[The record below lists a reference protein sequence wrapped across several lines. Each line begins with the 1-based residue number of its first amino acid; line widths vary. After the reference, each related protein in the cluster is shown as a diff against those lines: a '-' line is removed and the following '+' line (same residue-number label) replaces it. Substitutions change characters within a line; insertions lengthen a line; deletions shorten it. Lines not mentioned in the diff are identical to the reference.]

1 MKNQLPAASLVE
13 AIIALTLIATAVAL
27 GTTIYVNTFQADRSL
42 IEIAEEGAVK
52 TRILSSFFDENV
64 KMNELVE
71 DSDTQTTQLRLEE
84 SQNEEKVT
92 LHRANGN
99 LIWSITRYKSQNNAD

>member
-13 AIIALTLIATAVAL
+13 AIIALTLIATAITL

-42 IEIAEEGAVK
+42 VEIAEEGAVK
-52 TRILSSFFDENV
+52 TRILSSFFDENE
-64 KMNELVE
+64 KMDELIE
-71 DSDTQTTQLRLEE
+71 DSDSQTTQLRFEE
-84 SQNEEKVT
+84 NLNEEIIT
-92 LHRANGN
+92 LHRAKGS